1 MKKVK
6 TEKDFDPFES
16 EEEVSTNKIKI
27 EEQKKK
33 RKNNKKNK
41 INIMP
46 HDSIEVALLVVL
58 IVMIII
64 TATLGYKVYER
75 KNSHV
80 NVIKSSIVVPLLGKD
95 TNNQISID
103 ISNMKKD
110 ETKKYSFK
118 VSNSK
123 DNNINTEEVLY
134 ALQLELEDDAAIDIE
149 LYKNNGEKNILPEN
163 KLVIDNKLVA
173 NEEQTDTYLVKIK
186 ANKKTKDRDLITVNI
201 IS

>member
-27 EEQKKK
+27 DEQKKK

-46 HDSIEVALLVVL
+46 RDPMEVILLVVL
-58 IVMIII
+58 IIMIIV

-75 KNSHV
+75 KKSHV

-103 ISNMKKD
+103 ISNMKKGD
-110 ETKKYSFK
+110 TKKYSFK

-123 DNNINTEEVLY
+123 DNNINSEEVLY
-134 ALQLELEDDAAIDIE
+134 ALQLELEDNSSVDIE
-149 LYKNNGEKNILPEN
+149 LYKNNEDKNILPEN
-163 KLVIDNKLVA
+163 KIVIDNKLAA

-186 ANKKTKDRDLITVNI
+186 ANKRTKDKDLITVNI